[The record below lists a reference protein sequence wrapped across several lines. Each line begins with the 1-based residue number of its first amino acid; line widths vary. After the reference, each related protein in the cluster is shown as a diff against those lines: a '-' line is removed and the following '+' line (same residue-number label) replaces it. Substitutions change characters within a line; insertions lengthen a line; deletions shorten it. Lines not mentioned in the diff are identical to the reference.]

1 MRKGAQILDRFQKNF
16 RFCVFPL
23 VLSNFWVGAWFPF
36 DEEQFSDE
44 HMLVE
49 LPDGTEEVVDLFDY
63 IPDHDPK
70 FQSLIYM
77 WERIELIE
85 SLPAM
90 QPQPP
95 QDPNNNE
102 NPLLIFQDKKYQFN
116 FEKNTKTERK

>member
-1 MRKGAQILDRFQKNF
+1 MDLDEQI
-16 RFCVFPL
+16 
-23 VLSNFWVGAWFPF
+23 
-36 DEEQFSDE
+36 EEEENHGDG

-49 LPDGTEEVVDLFDY
+49 LLDGKEEVVDLFDY

-116 FEKNTKTERK
+116 FEKTTKTERK